1 MSEAQIPKK
10 LILMAG
16 IAGSGKT
23 TLAKKE
29 YPDYMRI
36 SLDDIKRSRSE
47 MGSLIEAYK
56 PDGLPVPASN
66 NRKAE
71 HVLIDNALQKGQ
83 NIIVDDTNLTR
94 DIRRHHVL
102 HAGKYGHVVHV
113 IAFCNFER
121 AKSQNKL
128 RHGEECVPD
137 GVVHKMQRDF
147 ESPRIE
153 EGFESIR
160 TIF

>member
-1 MSEAQIPKK
+1 MIEAQTPK

-29 YPDYMRI
+29 YPDYIRI
-36 SLDDIKRSRSE
+36 SLDDIRRSWYER
-47 MGSLIEAYK
+47 GNLVEAYK
-56 PDGLPVPASN
+56 PDGLPVPTSN

-71 HVLIDNALQKGQ
+71 HVLINNALRQGQ

-102 HAGKYGHVVHV
+102 HAGRYGYAVHAIV
-113 IAFCNFER
+113 FCNFER
-121 AKSQNKL
+121 ARSQNKL
-128 RHGEECVPD
+128 RHGEERVPD
-137 GVVHKMQRDF
+137 YVVHKMQRDF
-147 ESPRIE
+147 ESPIME